1 MARSGKGTRETGDA
15 WKGKSG
21 RGRSSNSAWAS
32 DTTRNVALRAAEA
45 GGTSREDEEEK
56 NQGRGDGS
64 RRREATRAIVGCEGR
79 QVAWQ
84 DGHADASSEGYEG
97 VEEGDSDVEG
107 DETRDQEYDLV
118 EYRIRFY

>member
-1 MARSGKGTRETGDA
+1 MARLGKGTRETGDA

-21 RGRSSNSAWAS
+21 RGRSSNSARAD

-64 RRREATRAIVGCEGR
+64 RRREAMQAIVGCEGR
-79 QVAWQ
+79 HVARQ
-84 DGHADASSEGYEG
+84 DGQADASSEGYVGMEN
-97 VEEGDSDVEG
+97 GDSDDEG
-107 DETRDQEYDLV
+107 DELWN
-118 EYRIRFY
+118 